1 MALAPQ
7 DILAQTI
14 NSAYEANL
22 GRPADLSGMTH
33 YLGEIAS
40 GNKTV
45 DQVIADLEYAGQQFS
60 QPGQAEYIAPDA
72 TYYELPDTS
81 QQQYIETRIQEQQSQ
96 PQEGQAPVTVTS
108 ESSFEDRV
116 ESITGELKNM
126 YGVVTEFEPKASY
139 RGLESDLDKIFGNQ
153 AKKLAEKG
161 VSSLAQLTERKDE
174 NGKRFLVN
182 KETNETLFRITKD
195 RDTGADKWGDVFSG
209 VKDGANFGIQF
220 DSEGRA
226 VLFPVHEKTKS
237 IGQQLL
243 GRELNAF
250 IEPIA
255 VIVGAYYGGVPG
267 AAIGSAFGQYA
278 ATGEIDPE
286 RVVKAAA
293 TTYISTEFASAD
305 YATKVGNSV
314 LPTELANTATAK
326 IVGNAVVNSGVSG
339 LIAVATGGNVEQ
351 SMITGA
357 IVGGAIA
364 SSPDIANTL
373 LGGEQNVQDI
383 ANATGLGLRQAQ
395 DIIASS
401 IADAV
406 VADAQ
411 NRDGF
416 GTALG
421 ASLVAR
427 GVATAAANKAVEFVS
442 NNLTTNPQALTTVF
456 NGTKGFA
463 QVATD
468 AAVRG
473 QDVGDAVKAAGPGI
487 VLQAGLSG
495 LERPQDKVV
504 QLPPSEGG
512 IQVAGDLGS
521 GDTLDILGEL
531 KAQKLI
537 DEVEV
542 DQQTQE
548 VDGVLERRTV
558 VEGVRNDGMPY
569 QYTIITDELG
579 NTFYE
584 HNPDALT
591 TVVTRERPEIKSQTG
606 SFALP
611 ATFLEDYNALI
622 DLRSFGDSPSGRRA
636 VIGGGGY
643 GTGNFVGFNFIGFD
657 DRQREKY
664 DVGGESFTLFVLPNI
679 KMLASDITDKI
690 YYIDLQMP
698 PETTPDAPPELKL
711 TPKTTEQV
719 KVELTKPEEQPKRPL
734 QAGEAAEKEDG
745 ATGAEGAEGASGT
758 PGGAAP
764 GDVQESLRKELATLE
779 QELQSAQREFEQTQI
794 NLGLALEQRERLS
807 APNLVAAVG
816 PDLQSSLDNELR
828 DLERAETEARERVE
842 TLGTRISDIGASQ
855 QEGDAGRPSS
865 EVIGDLVRGGSG
877 TGLPGDEGAG
887 TGGLGGG
894 FGPGAGE
901 EGAGSGSGEEG
912 EGPGSGTGGFGP
924 GAGREG
930 EGTGGGGEGEGG
942 AGEDISPLRPV
953 TIFDSPDGRPAT
965 PFASRVTGEAL
976 AGILGAKEPLF
987 GGDPD
992 EQRAVWNRRS
1002 LRLRRALGL

>member
-1 MALAPQ
+1 MA
-7 DILAQTI
+7 TI
-14 NSAYEANL
+14 DNVINAAYEANL
-22 GRPADLSGMTH
+22 GRPADLSGMTY

-45 DQVIADLEYAGQQFS
+45 DQVIADIEYAGQQFS
-60 QPGQAEYIAPDA
+60 LPGQAEYIAPDA
-72 TYYELPDTS
+72 TYYEPPDTS

-116 ESITGELKNM
+116 ESITSELKNM
-126 YGVVTEFEPKASY
+126 YGVVTEFEPRASY
-139 RGLESDLDKIFGNQ
+139 RGRESDLDKIFGNQ

-220 DSEGRA
+220 DSQGRA

-243 GRELNAF
+243 GRDLAAF

-267 AAIGSAFGQYA
+267 AAAGSAFGQYV
-278 ATGEIDPE
+278 ATGEIDPK
-286 RVVKAAA
+286 RVAMAAA
-293 TTYISTEFASAD
+293 TTYIGTEFASAD

-383 ANATGLGLRQAQ
+383 ANATGLGLKQAQ

-495 LERPQDKVV
+495 LGPQQTEADRIAAILED
-504 QLPPSEGG
+504 QLQTGGLSGEGV
-512 IQVAGDLGS
+512 QVAGG
-521 GDTLDILGEL
+521 
-531 KAQKLI
+531 
-537 DEVEV
+537 
-542 DQQTQE
+542 
-548 VDGVLERRTV
+548 
-558 VEGVRNDGMPY
+558 EGVSGLFAPS
-569 QYTIITDELG
+569 DELQAEIT
-579 NTFYE
+579 NTE
-584 HNPDALT
+584 DAL
-591 TVVTRERPEIKSQTG
+591 RNAQD
-606 SFALP
+606 ALEMMP
-611 ATFLEDYNALI
+611 DLNDADRSNLQRFISETQDYLSGLYNQVAGASSGI
-622 DLRSFGDSPSGRRA
+622 DLRQFTSEAGGQGYA
-636 VIGGGGY
+636 IIGGGGFGQTRSGLPFNLL
-643 GTGNFVGFNFIGFD
+643 GTD
-657 DRQREKY
+657 DRGNQKFNI
-664 DVGGESFTLFVLPNI
+664 GGEGFTLIVLPNNDRVF
-679 KMLASDITDKI
+679 ASDTSALVFYPDV
-690 YYIDLQMP
+690 IDNNVVLTPTSVNEVQRNIEQ
-698 PETTPDAPPELKL
+698 PETRP
-711 TPKTTEQV
+711 
-719 KVELTKPEEQPKRPL
+719 KPESLQP
-734 QAGEAAEKEDG
+734 GEKAKDEEG

-758 PGGAAP
+758 PGGATP
-764 GDVQESLRKELATLE
+764 GTLQEALRFELNLLESRLQDTAKEREQVENNLA
-779 QELQSAQREFEQTQI
+779 R
-794 NLGLALEQRERLS
+794 ALEQQERLREQGLLT
-807 APNLVAAVG
+807 ALG
-816 PDLQSSLDNELR
+816 PDLQEMLDAEIATLEEQAQRTAATESS
-828 DLERAETEARERVE
+828 
-842 TLGTRISDIGASQ
+842 LGTRISDIGASQ
-855 QEGDAGRPSS
+855 QEGDRGRPSS
-865 EVIGDLVRGGSG
+865 EVIGDLVQGGFG

-924 GAGREG
+924 GAGQEG